1 MTLEAITPPTKE
13 MKAMRLLDCMLIA
26 TEKLCFYAGFTLFF
40 KSLVQMYQGWGI
52 LHGEREHPQAT
63 RFAYH
68 KDTIHRCDGCDGC
81 ERVCSRFA
89 LLKSEGNCTGHLMH
103 LMSCQSVSCMS
114 CLLPTLAAISKRGIS
129 KPHRK
134 T

>member
-26 TEKLCFYAGFTLFF
+26 TEKLCFYAGFRNFTLFF
-40 KSLVQMYQGWGI
+40 GADVPMYQGWGI

-68 KDTIHRCDGCDGC
+68 EDTMADTMDAMDANGFVND
-81 ERVCSRFA
+81 
-89 LLKSEGNCTGHLMH
+89 LLF
-103 LMSCQSVSCMS
+103 
-114 CLLPTLAAISKRGIS
+114 
-129 KPHRK
+129 
-134 T
+134 